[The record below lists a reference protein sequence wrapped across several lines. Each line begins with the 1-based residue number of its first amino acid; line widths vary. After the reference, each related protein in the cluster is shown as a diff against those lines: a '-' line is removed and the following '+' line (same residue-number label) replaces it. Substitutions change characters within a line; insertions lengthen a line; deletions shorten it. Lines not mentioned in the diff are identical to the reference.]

1 MPENILNK
9 FHPNKK
15 IQLMFIG
22 LIFTVISGIGITWSL
37 GIKPNGETIA
47 FSFSLAFFFL
57 GIQIFYDGIKSYYKL
72 D

>member
-1 MPENILNK
+1 
-9 FHPNKK
+9 
-15 IQLMFIG
+15 MFIG